1 MTMLRHLSVP
11 KYTKAQGGFT
21 LLELI
26 VVIIILGI
34 LAVYAVPKFSGAGGY
49 SEYTYQ
55 NRLISVL
62 RNMQIRAMQ
71 DSRPLFC
78 HRINFTNTS
87 SQVAFGPASSNY
99 ASGNEL
105 GTCASSIDYSSPE
118 YLRTSATEILEAN
131 VLMTAFDG
139 STSIGAIDFDSF
151 GSPLTTVSNCSA
163 GCTVTFTGVAAAQVC
178 IESEGFIHAC

>member
-1 MTMLRHLSVP
+1 MLWPLTVP

-26 VVIIILGI
+26 VVMVILGI
-34 LAVYAVPKFSGAGGY
+34 LAVFAVPKFSGASGY

-71 DSRPLFC
+71 DSRPSFC
-78 HRINFTNTS
+78 HRINFVNIS

-99 ASGNEL
+99 AAGNEL
-105 GTCASSIDYSSPE
+105 ATCVNSIDYTSPE
-118 YLRTSATEILEAN
+118 YLRTSATEIMSAS
-131 VLMTAFDG
+131 VSMIVVDG
-139 STSIGAIDFDSF
+139 TNSISAIDFNSF
-151 GSPLTTVSNCSA
+151 GAPQTTASNCSV
-163 GCTVTFTGVAAAQVC
+163 GCTVTFTGLTAAQVC

>member
-1 MTMLRHLSVP
+1 MIWHLSVP
-11 KYTKAQGGFT
+11 KYSKAQGGFT

-26 VVIIILGI
+26 VVMIILGI

-151 GSPLTTVSNCSA
+151 GSPLTTASNCSA